1 MARCSDGHGYGDDYG
16 RNEADNVTE
25 EFAAVANEDAF
36 LDALAAG
43 VDPSDGSDPLAAML
57 LELKADIDRPMPA
70 PPRVEA
76 TRDATGDTEEA
87 KDTTVVPLRRKLF
100 GRRSAGERR
109 GRTQPSPWVAG
120 LVGAAAATAVVTGSG
135 AALYNATPGSPLWGP
150 ATAVFGDR
158 TAAVELA
165 STLDELQAANDS
177 GDRDAASALF
187 DQARKLLASMEPRA
201 NQGREGRDAEAP
213 EPIVRTKVSTVTVT
227 PPPPEPEVITET
239 VQPSQP
245 AEQSP
250 QPSQAQPPA
259 QEPSASREAPV
270 RPNPLESPSASTPAP
285 EGESEATSD
294 AGHTP
299 QETVVPGSSER
310 NTAPGGG
317 TLGEAQNY

>member
-1 MARCSDGHGYGDDYG
+1 MARRSNGHSDGYDYG
-16 RNEADNVTE
+16 HGETDNVTE

-43 VDPSDGSDPLAAML
+43 VDPSDGNDPLAAML
-57 LELKADIDRPMPA
+57 LELKEDVERPMPA

-76 TRDATGDTEEA
+76 TRDDTGDAEATEDA
-87 KDTTVVPLRRKLF
+87 TVVPLRRKLF

-109 GRTQPSPWVAG
+109 RTQPSPWVAG

>member
-1 MARCSDGHGYGDDYG
+1 MTRRSDGHGYGDDYG
-16 RNEADNVTE
+16 HGEADNVTE

-43 VDPSDGSDPLAAML
+43 VDPSDGNDPLAAML

-76 TRDATGDTEEA
+76 AREAAGDTEEA
-87 KDTTVVPLRRKLF
+87 EDTTVVPLRRKLF
-100 GRRSAGERR
+100 GRRSAGARR

-201 NQGREGRDAEAP
+201 NQSREGRDAEAP

-227 PPPPEPEVITET
+227 PPPPEPQVVTET

-259 QEPSASREAPV
+259 QQPSESREAPV
-270 RPNPLESPSASTPAP
+270 RPNPLESPSAPTSAQ
-285 EGESEATSD
+285 ESGAEETGNE
-294 AGHTP
+294 GHTP
-299 QETVVPGSSER
+299 QETVVPGSTEH
-310 NTAPGGG
+310 TAPGGG